1 MSTNPQPQK
10 RVRHRVPGGRP
21 ASAHRCCT
29 RGPTVFHQRGRKT
42 PMRTVFCQKP
52 CCQGT
57 QVWTQQVQ
65 GLHPP
70 PSPTASIPS
79 KVCCPGMTG
88 HTLGHQVWATAAG
101 RSRAT
106 ARSGAWLSEEPRK
119 SPLRRSLLWP
129 PVPPPGSL
137 EAPSAPRARGA
148 WPAHHAVHHAD
159 VARVPAEPAVHVPA
173 EAVQA
178 AEARGPPGHPAAVGD
193 LQGGWLTSGVQ
204 TWASPHNPT
213 PPAPGVQRT
222 REPGSGGHGQSCR
235 DCCVRAVSTS

>member
-10 RVRHRVPGGRP
+10 RVRHRVPEGRP
-21 ASAHRCCT
+21 ASARGCCT

-42 PMRTVFCQKP
+42 PVRTVFCQKP

-65 GLHPP
+65 GLHPHP
-70 PSPTASIPS
+70 PRQPLPS

-88 HTLGHQVWATAAG
+88 PTLGHQAWATATG

-106 ARSGAWLSEEPRK
+106 ARSGVWLGEEPWK
-119 SPLRRSLLWP
+119 SPPRRSLLWP
-129 PVPPPGSL
+129 PVPPPG
-137 EAPSAPRARGA
+137 A
-148 WPAHHAVHHAD
+148 WRTLCPAHHAVHHTD
-159 VARVPAEPAVHVPA
+159 VARVPAQPAVHIPA

-178 AEARGPPGHPAAVGD
+178 AEARGPPGPPAAVGD
-193 LQGGWLTSGVQ
+193 LQGGRLTSGVQ

-222 REPGSGGHGQSCR
+222 REPGSAGHGQSCR